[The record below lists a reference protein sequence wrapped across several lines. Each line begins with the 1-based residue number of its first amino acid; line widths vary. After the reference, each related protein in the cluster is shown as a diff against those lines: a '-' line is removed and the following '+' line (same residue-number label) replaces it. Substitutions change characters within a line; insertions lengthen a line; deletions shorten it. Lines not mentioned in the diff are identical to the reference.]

1 MKKLIAFILAAALL
15 FPFCAA
21 VPVSA
26 QDIMPTDG
34 ATEEQN
40 GENELQPVDVYY
52 ITQEEFEKYRDDY
65 FAGKPTLLSNNLK
78 ESILLFPAG
87 LVTPLLLPILIFIP
101 WGGFVVSV
109 VLAAPYIVTSNL
121 FNSIKESI
129 DFNLHKDELYNSF
142 STDNLYA
149 LPEYTYD
156 ETYSEITGINYSIQS
171 KEASEDIPA
180 NAIPV
185 AIKNN

>member
-1 MKKLIAFILAAALL
+1 MKKLIAFILATALL
-15 FPFCAA
+15 FSLCAA

-26 QDIMPTDG
+26 QDIMPADG
-34 ATEEQN
+34 ATEEQD

-52 ITQEEFEKYRDDY
+52 ITQEEFEKYRNDY
-65 FAGKPTLLSNNLK
+65 FAGKPASLSNNLK

-87 LVTPLLLPILIFIP
+87 LAIPLLLPILIFLP
-101 WGGFVVSV
+101 WGGLLLSV
-109 VLAAPYIVTSNL
+109 VLTAPYIVTSNL
-121 FNSIKESI
+121 FYSIKESI

-142 STDNLYA
+142 STDNMYA

-156 ETYSEITGINYSIQS
+156 ETHSEITGINYSIQF
-171 KEASEDIPA
+171 KEANGDIPS

-185 AIKNN
+185 AIKNS

>member
-1 MKKLIAFILAAALL
+1 MKKLTAFILITALL
-15 FPFCAA
+15 FSFCAS

-26 QDIMPTDG
+26 QDIIPADD
-34 ATEEQN
+34 ESKEQDI
-40 GENELQPVDVYY
+40 ESELQPVDVYY
-52 ITQEEFEKYRDDY
+52 ITQKEFEKYRDDY
-65 FAGKPTLLSNNLK
+65 FAEKPISLSDNLK

-87 LVTPLLLPILIFIP
+87 LITPLMLPILIFIP

-121 FNSIKESI
+121 FNSAKEFM

-142 STDNLYA
+142 STDNMYV
-149 LPEYTYD
+149 LPEYSYD
-156 ETYSEITGINYSIQS
+156 ETYSEIIGINYNIQF
-171 KEASEDIPA
+171 KDASSETPA